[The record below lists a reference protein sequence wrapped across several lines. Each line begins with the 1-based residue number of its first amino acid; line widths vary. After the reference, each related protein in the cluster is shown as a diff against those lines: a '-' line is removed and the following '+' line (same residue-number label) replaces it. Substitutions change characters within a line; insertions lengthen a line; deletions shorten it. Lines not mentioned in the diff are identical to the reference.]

1 MDRKATQ
8 FPVSS
13 PKESGARPGNAPPPT
28 DHILPSFGSL
38 IDLGPLSLFPS
49 QAVKN
54 GTL

>member
-1 MDRKATQ
+1 MDRKTTQ

-13 PKESGARPGNAPPPT
+13 SKESGARPGNGPPPT

-38 IDLGPLSLFPS
+38 IALGPLSLFPS